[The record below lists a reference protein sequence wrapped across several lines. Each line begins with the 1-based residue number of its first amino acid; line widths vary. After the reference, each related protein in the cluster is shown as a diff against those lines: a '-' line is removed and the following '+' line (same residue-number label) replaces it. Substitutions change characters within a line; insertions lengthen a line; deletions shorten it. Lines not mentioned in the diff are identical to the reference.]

1 MILHNLRSGYR
12 EESMK
17 KKILMIIVFVIVL
30 FFGYKLITDSS
41 DPNQNPGT
49 IPLCHI
55 LGHSYFTNDPRDELE
70 DIENGYEFYGTI
82 DKYREVYHID
92 DKHEDLSTNYEGYLN
107 KDIYYNQK
115 DDQNIYIKLE
125 ENKFLKMHYSESINY
140 KD

>member
-41 DPNQNPGT
+41 DPNQNPAT

-55 LGHSYFTNDPRDELE
+55 LGHSYLTNDPRAELE

-82 DKYREVYHID
+82 DKYREVYHVD
-92 DKHEDLSTNYEGYLN
+92 DKSMRICLQIMKAIL
-107 KDIYYNQK
+107 IR
-115 DDQNIYIKLE
+115 IFIIIKWMI
-125 ENKFLKMHYSESINY
+125 KIFI
-140 KD
+140 